1 METEGEKSQPPS
13 EESPTASWRK
23 WPAVL
28 GHFRQRCDREES
40 LEIEKG
46 VWENYRAYVGSKA
59 GEGQ

>member
-1 METEGEKSQPPS
+1 METEEKKSQSPS
-13 EESPTASWRK
+13 EESPKASWRK
-23 WPAVL
+23 WPTVL

-40 LEIEKG
+40 LEIGKG